1 MTSLVAKGK
10 KFKTDIS
17 LKSTADFSFLI
28 KRYSLPDLFAGKL
41 AAILQRETLEAE
53 QLMPRFKGR
62 DYYDL
67 FWFLEKKVV
76 PNWPYLLEITS
87 FNSPEDVTNA
97 LELKL
102 HQAIKRKRMLKKDL
116 LPFFADKNFVERF
129 TDNIKVLLDQTSLL
143 KKLNL

>member
-1 MTSLVAKGK
+1 VAKGK